1 MLEQSLITKF
11 SPQLNLFE
19 KEIVFTYTSWD
30 PSTLN
35 QSYDFKNPQ
44 ALMVEVWLEDSKDI
58 LTTYSSIQRAADGL
72 GVSRLLINKYI
83 NKSFSFENPILELNV
98 LVKTSNR
105 TMDMSPIVHRNV
117 KKISSNWLWC

>member
-117 KKISSNWLWC
+117 KKISSN